1 MNVAVL
7 AKDAYGNYALRSATS
22 TEEMSS
28 NVQPPKCRVQ
38 VVQHMLE
45 HGRKEDKKRILV
57 CVKTSGSRLPL

>member
-1 MNVAVL
+1 MAIML
-7 AKDAYGNYALRSATS
+7 CAQ
-22 TEEMSS
+22 MSS

-57 CVKTSGSRLPL
+57 CVKTSGSEGTGGFAGRFRLPL